1 VFRLPLWSIQLVGA
15 LLVLNPPVSALIGFD
30 RYTDRTMAL
39 VALLIYLVAAFLA
52 VFYYRARK
60 MPALLAWVN
69 VAVAVIVPL
78 LIHQSVDA
86 VSAGSQSS
94 WYVSGIGALLAVTAI
109 RGNQVVSW
117 IGTSILALE
126 VLVWGGSGAMFNT
139 GLAGALA
146 LVVTANALSYAL
158 ARIEIETQ
166 ELINKTIEIEASS
179 AIDLATRTERSRRL
193 SDTLRVSHGLLQRI
207 SAGEIDGEVRQEAQ
221 LLEAELRDGI
231 RGRDFIDSKLKE
243 SIKAARLRGIEV
255 TVLDEG
261 GLTLLEDSVK
271 SEIRQKFALELDQ
284 ISSGRVTIRAPR
296 GGNTNAT
303 FVASRPGTATPD
315 VFLRL

>member
-1 VFRLPLWSIQLVGA
+1 MFRLPLWSIQLVGA

>member
-1 VFRLPLWSIQLVGA
+1 MFRLPLWSIQLVGA
-15 LLVLNPPVSALIGFD
+15 LLVLNPPISALIGFD
-30 RYTDRTMAL
+30 RYTDRAMAL
-39 VALLIYLVAAFLA
+39 VAVVIYLVSALLS

-60 MPALLAWVN
+60 MPDLLAWLN
-69 VAVAVIVPL
+69 VAVVVIVPQF
-78 LIHQSVDA
+78 IHQSIDA
-86 VSAGSQSS
+86 MSVGSQSS

-109 RGNQVVSW
+109 RGHQVVSW

-126 VLVWGGSGAMFNT
+126 VLVWGGFGALFNT
-139 GLAGALA
+139 GLAGSVA

-166 ELINKTIEIEASS
+166 DLINKTIEIEASS
-179 AIDLATRTERSRRL
+179 AIDLATRTERTRRL
-193 SDTLRVSHGLLQRI
+193 SDTLRVSHVLLQRI
-207 SAGEIDGEVRQEAQ
+207 SKGEIDEETRQEAQ

-243 SIKAARLRGIEV
+243 SIKAARRRGIEV

-261 GLTLLEDSVK
+261 GLTLLDDSVK

-296 GGNTNAT
+296 GGSTKAT

>member
-1 VFRLPLWSIQLVGA
+1 
-15 LLVLNPPVSALIGFD
+15 
-30 RYTDRTMAL
+30 MAL

-261 GLTLLEDSVK
+261 GLALLEDSVK